1 MSKKIFIPISV
12 ALLVAIIAGLWVS
25 TESFAQEDGFPARL
39 RRARPV
45 VGQVTAVS
53 GDQFTIEKRDGK
65 EITFLVDE
73 STRYTNK
80 EKAELSIDDL
90 EIGLWV
96 AVAAPKGSE
105 EEPVARVVVLLPEN
119 LNPSQMTGFRGSILS
134 VDMSG
139 NQFTLQ
145 TQKGVKTTFEVDS
158 STIYKG
164 EATTFSGLQEG
175 MSAGVAAKE
184 LEDGSLLAQI
194 IRTGYPISKHLGEIT
209 AVSLEDS
216 TLTLRTSR
224 GQEELTF
231 KVDEN
236 TRFRSKDQSVES
248 LEDLQPG
255 MVCVVV
261 ARGQGDAIPVASIV
275 GAADKDN
282 LPKFDLRVGG
292 RIVSL
297 EENSFTIE
305 DRNNQQYTFQVTG
318 DTLFRSRGGQIS
330 GLEDLKEGVL
340 VIVGA
345 KELGS
350 GTYQAELI
358 IAKPRLFGKPRQ
370 PGQPG
375 QTGEQF

>member
-25 TESFAQEDGFPARL
+25 TEAIAQEGGLLARL

-45 VGQVTAVS
+45 VGQVTSVS

-65 EITFLVDE
+65 ELTFLVDE
-73 STRYTNK
+73 NTRYANK

-90 EIGLWV
+90 EIGQWV
-96 AVAAPKGSE
+96 AVASPKRIQ
-105 EEPVARVVVLLPEN
+105 EEPVARLVVLLPEN
-119 LNPSQMTGFRGSILS
+119 LDPPQMSGLRGSILS
-134 VDMSG
+134 VDVSG

-145 TQKGVKTTFEVDS
+145 TQQGEKNTFDVDS

-184 LEDGSLLAQI
+184 LEDGSRLAQI
-194 IRTGYPISKHLGEIT
+194 VRTGFPISKHLGEIT
-209 AVSLEDS
+209 AVDQEDS
-216 TLTLRTSR
+216 TFTLRTRR
-224 GQEELTF
+224 GQEELIF

-255 MVCVVV
+255 MAGVVV
-261 ARGQGDAIPVASIV
+261 AREQGDAMPVAVMV
-275 GAADKDN
+275 GAADKDD
-282 LPKFDLRVGG
+282 LPKFDQRIGG

-297 EENSFTIE
+297 EKNSFTIK
-305 DRNNQQYTFQVTG
+305 DRNGQQHTFQVTVN
-318 DTLFRSRGGQIS
+318 TRFRSRGGQIS
-330 GLEDLKEGVL
+330 GLEDLKEGMP

-345 KELGS
+345 KELGN
-350 GTYQAELI
+350 GTYQAELV
-358 IAKPRLFGKPRQ
+358 IAMPGLSGQ

-375 QTGEQF
+375 QPEEQF